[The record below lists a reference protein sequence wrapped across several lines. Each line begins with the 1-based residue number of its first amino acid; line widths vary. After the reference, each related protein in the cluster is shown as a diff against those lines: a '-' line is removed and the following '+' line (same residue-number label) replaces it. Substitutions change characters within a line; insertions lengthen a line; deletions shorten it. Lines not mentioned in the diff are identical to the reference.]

1 MARRHLLTREMLAGH
16 YDPSLDERE
25 IARHF
30 TLTRDDLELIA
41 SRRGDV
47 TRIGYARVSTP
58 DQKLS
63 LQHDALKRAGC
74 ERLFDDQASGARTD
88 RPGLADALA
97 YLRAGDTLVVWKLDR
112 LGRMMSHL
120 IEKIGELAS
129 RGIGFRSLTEN
140 IDTTTPGGMLVFN
153 IFGSLAQFER
163 DLIRER
169 TQAGLRAARE
179 RGSKGGR
186 RPVVTPD
193 KLRKARAHI
202 AAGLT
207 VREAAARLKIGK
219 TALYKAL
226 EQNVATAKT

>member
-1 MARRHLLTREMLAGH
+1 MAIRTRSH
-16 YDPSLDERE
+16 
-25 IARHF
+25 
-30 TLTRDDLELIA
+30 DDGKTDTMEQPVAL
-41 SRRGDV
+41 
-47 TRIGYARVSTP
+47 IGYARVSTP

-74 ERLFDDQASGARTD
+74 ERVFDDQASGARTD
-88 RPGLADALA
+88 RPGLAEALV

-112 LGRMMSHL
+112 LGRSMSHL
-120 IEKIGELAS
+120 IDKIGELAS

-226 EQNVATAKT
+226 EGATAE

>member
-1 MARRHLLTREMLAGH
+1 MAIRTRSHDGGKTDTMGRRMAL
-16 YDPSLDERE
+16 
-25 IARHF
+25 
-30 TLTRDDLELIA
+30 
-41 SRRGDV
+41 
-47 TRIGYARVSTP
+47 IGYARVSTP
-58 DQKLS
+58 DQRLS
-63 LQHDALKRAGC
+63 LQYDALERAGC
-74 ERLFDDQASGARTD
+74 ERVFDDQASGARTD
-88 RPGLADALA
+88 RPGLAEALA
-97 YLRAGDTLVVWKLDR
+97 YLRSGDTLVVWKLDR
-112 LGRMMSHL
+112 LGRSMSHL
-120 IEKIGELAS
+120 IEKIGELAV

-226 EQNVATAKT
+226 EQQ

>member
-1 MARRHLLTREMLAGH
+1 MAL
-16 YDPSLDERE
+16 
-25 IARHF
+25 
-30 TLTRDDLELIA
+30 
-41 SRRGDV
+41 
-47 TRIGYARVSTP
+47 IGYARVSTP

-63 LQHDALKRAGC
+63 LQHDALERAGC
-74 ERLFDDQASGARTD
+74 ERFFDDQASGARTD
-88 RPGLADALA
+88 RPGLAAALA
-97 YLRAGDTLVVWKLDR
+97 YLRSGDTLVVWKLDR
-112 LGRMMSHL
+112 LGRSMSHL
-120 IEKIGELAS
+120 IDKIGELAA
-129 RGIGFRSLTEN
+129 RDIGFRSLTEN

-202 AAGLT
+202 AGGLT
-207 VREAAARLKIGK
+207 VREPAARLKIGK

-226 EQNVATAKT
+226 EQTVTTVET

>member
-1 MARRHLLTREMLAGH
+1 MAL
-16 YDPSLDERE
+16 
-25 IARHF
+25 
-30 TLTRDDLELIA
+30 
-41 SRRGDV
+41 
-47 TRIGYARVSTP
+47 IGYARVSTA
-58 DQKLS
+58 DQKLA
-63 LQHDALKRAGC
+63 LQHDALVRAGC
-74 ERLFDDQASGARTD
+74 ERTFDDQASGAKAD
-88 RPGLADALA
+88 RPGLAEALA
-97 YLRAGDTLVVWKLDR
+97 YLRSGDTLVVWKLDR
-112 LGRMMSHL
+112 LGRSMHHL
-120 IEKIGELAS
+120 IAQVGDLAT

-179 RGSKGGR
+179 RGAQGGR

-193 KLRKARAHI
+193 KLCKARAHI

-226 EQNVATAKT
+226 EGTGAQRSGETARTGV

>member
-1 MARRHLLTREMLAGH
+1 MAIRTRSH
-16 YDPSLDERE
+16 
-25 IARHF
+25 
-30 TLTRDDLELIA
+30 DDGKTDTSGRLVAL
-41 SRRGDV
+41 
-47 TRIGYARVSTP
+47 IGYARVSTP

-63 LQHDALKRAGC
+63 LQHDALERAGC
-74 ERLFDDQASGARTD
+74 ERVFDDQASGARTD
-88 RPGLADALA
+88 RPGLAEALT

-112 LGRMMSHL
+112 LGRSMSHL

-226 EQNVATAKT
+226 EGATAE

>member
-1 MARRHLLTREMLAGH
+1 MGRPVAL
-16 YDPSLDERE
+16 
-25 IARHF
+25 
-30 TLTRDDLELIA
+30 
-41 SRRGDV
+41 
-47 TRIGYARVSTP
+47 IGYARVSTP

-63 LQHDALKRAGC
+63 LQHDALERAGC
-74 ERLFDDQASGARTD
+74 ERVFDDQASGARAD
-88 RPGLADALA
+88 RPGLAEALA
-97 YLRAGDTLVVWKLDR
+97 YLRSGDTLVVWKLDR
-112 LGRMMSHL
+112 LGRSMSHL
-120 IEKIGELAS
+120 IQKISELAA
-129 RGIGFRSLTEN
+129 RGIGFRSLTES

-226 EQNVATAKT
+226 ESGTR

>member
-1 MARRHLLTREMLAGH
+1 MAL
-16 YDPSLDERE
+16 
-25 IARHF
+25 
-30 TLTRDDLELIA
+30 
-41 SRRGDV
+41 
-47 TRIGYARVSTP
+47 IGYARVSTP

-63 LQHDALKRAGC
+63 LQNDALERAGC
-74 ERLFDDQASGARTD
+74 DRIFDDHASGARAD
-88 RPGLADALA
+88 RPGLAEAFA
-97 YLRAGDTLVVWKLDR
+97 YLRDGDTLVVWKLDR
-112 LGRMMSHL
+112 LGRSMSHL
-120 IEKIGELAS
+120 IDKISELAA

-179 RGSKGGR
+179 RGKKGGR

-202 AAGLT
+202 ASGLT

-226 EQNVATAKT
+226 EQNGGKK

>member
-1 MARRHLLTREMLAGH
+1 MAL
-16 YDPSLDERE
+16 
-25 IARHF
+25 
-30 TLTRDDLELIA
+30 
-41 SRRGDV
+41 
-47 TRIGYARVSTP
+47 IGYARVSTP

-63 LQHDALKRAGC
+63 LQHDALERAGC
-74 ERLFDDQASGARTD
+74 ERVFDDQASGARTD
-88 RPGLADALA
+88 RHGLTEALA

-112 LGRMMSHL
+112 LGRSMSHL
-120 IEKIGELAS
+120 IDKIGELAS

-202 AAGLT
+202 AAGLGET
-207 VREAAARLKIGK
+207 STWKSPMCHGVIAAFLLARSPSWKSLRRP
-219 TALYKAL
+219 TPW
-226 EQNVATAKT
+226 

>member
-1 MARRHLLTREMLAGH
+1 MPIRTR
-16 YDPSLDERE
+16 S
-25 IARHF
+25 
-30 TLTRDDLELIA
+30 RDDGKTDTAGQNVAL
-41 SRRGDV
+41 
-47 TRIGYARVSTP
+47 IGYARVSTP

-63 LQHDALKRAGC
+63 LQHDALERAGC
-74 ERLFDDQASGARTD
+74 ERVFDDLASGTRTD
-88 RPGLADALA
+88 RPGLAEALA

-112 LGRMMSHL
+112 LGRSMSHL
-120 IEKIGELAS
+120 IDKIGELAS

-226 EQNVATAKT
+226 EDR

>member
-1 MARRHLLTREMLAGH
+1 MRHLIAQVGDLA
-16 YDPSLDERE
+16 
-25 IARHF
+25 
-30 TLTRDDLELIA
+30 
-41 SRRGDV
+41 V
-47 TRIGYARVSTP
+47 
-58 DQKLS
+58 
-63 LQHDALKRAGC
+63 
-74 ERLFDDQASGARTD
+74 
-88 RPGLADALA
+88 
-97 YLRAGDTLVVWKLDR
+97 
-112 LGRMMSHL
+112 
-120 IEKIGELAS
+120 

-179 RGSKGGR
+179 RGAQGGR

-226 EQNVATAKT
+226 EGAGAQRVGGTARTGA

>member
-1 MARRHLLTREMLAGH
+1 MAIRTRSH
-16 YDPSLDERE
+16 
-25 IARHF
+25 
-30 TLTRDDLELIA
+30 DDGKTDTSGRLVAL
-41 SRRGDV
+41 
-47 TRIGYARVSTP
+47 IGYARVSTP

-63 LQHDALKRAGC
+63 LQHDALERAGC
-74 ERLFDDQASGARTD
+74 ERVFDDQASGARTD
-88 RPGLADALA
+88 RPGLAEALA
-97 YLRAGDTLVVWKLDR
+97 YLRSGDTLVVWKLDR
-112 LGRMMSHL
+112 LGRSMSHL
-120 IEKIGELAS
+120 IEKIGELAA

-226 EQNVATAKT
+226 EQTVTAVET

>member
-1 MARRHLLTREMLAGH
+1 MR
-16 YDPSLDERE
+16 
-25 IARHF
+25 
-30 TLTRDDLELIA
+30 
-41 SRRGDV
+41 V
-47 TRIGYARVSTP
+47 GYARVSTI
-58 DQKLS
+58 DQS
-63 LQHDALKRAGC
+63 PELQLEALRRAGC
-74 ERLFDDQASGARTD
+74 EKVFTEKASGAKDD
-88 RPGLADALA
+88 RPELARIFTDV
-97 YLRAGDTLVVWKLDR
+97 LRAGDTLVVWKLDR
-112 LGRMMSHL
+112 LGRSMRHL
-120 IEKIGELAS
+120 IAQVGDLAA

-179 RGSKGGR
+179 RGAQGGR

-207 VREAAARLKIGK
+207 VREAAARLRIGK

-226 EQNVATAKT
+226 EGAGARRSGETRTGA